1 MTDRSP
7 EAVLP
12 HASFHDLVALAQREE
27 KAGHRLAA
35 RQAYEAALQLFER
48 PEDARET
55 SDVLR
60 WIART
65 YIADG
70 DGSAAL
76 TCLDRALAVAETWGD
91 HAAAGH
97 AFNVQAVVHW
107 QTGDLDE
114 AERLYLL
121 ARQRALHAGDAKLAA
136 MTAQNLG
143 VLANIRGDY
152 ALAERQYRVSLDD
165 YRSLGLMTDVCVA
178 LNNLGLLYIAQKRW
192 NDAEEA
198 LLEGVRVCEPL
209 NDVNVR
215 LQLDINLAELW
226 VAQGEYARAHG
237 AVTAAQSAA
246 VQLGDGSAIAKSTKL
261 LGVIASNTGKY
272 AEAEQ
277 YLLQAEE
284 VATARSEK
292 LLLAEIARD
301 RAALARR
308 TGRNRD
314 VLQQLNRAHRLFSQ
328 LRAQSELRDIG
339 ARVDQLEQ
347 EFVHVARRWG
357 ESIEAKDRYTQGHC
371 QRVAELACAIAEVS
385 GMDATS
391 LFWFRIGALLH
402 DVGKLV
408 IPEEVLNKPG
418 KLDDTE
424 WALMKS
430 HTTAGA
436 EMLSEIEFP
445 WDVRPMVE
453 SHHERWDGRGYPH
466 GLAGTAIPLV
476 ARILTIADVYDA
488 LTSVRSYKRALTHEE
503 TMAILRKDVG
513 TVFDPEVFAWFEQIE
528 ADWARRSLAAAAP
541 ALEER
546 REAEADS
553 AESGLHTF
561 DDLTGV
567 ALRRAFRQTAARTL
581 EARHTTGRPVALLIL
596 DVDRLSVINEQFG
609 TTAGDE
615 VLKHVANAIR
625 TTVRPSD
632 FIGRYA
638 GDEFVVLLSGI
649 RFEEA
654 TRVAERIRAAVSAS
668 AVPVSSGVLEADATT
683 HTSVPISISVSIGV
697 ACAPQHG
704 TSLDGLFGAADN
716 ALYAAKHSG
725 RNQVVPASRLQ
736 GGRQQLVLQTVVGR
750 EQERARVREH
760 FADAS
765 RGQPSVVLV
774 TGEAGVGKS
783 TLLKQLGPDLG
794 VRGGAFLIGHC
805 LETDMTTPFG
815 PWRDILLTM
824 HRGGLLPDRA
834 WSHLAHIV
842 PDFGT
847 PAPALEGRAFARA
860 VHEEL
865 EECLRLA
872 ATQRPLVLMFDDVQ
886 WADARSWDALE
897 YLVARLQD
905 QRVLLGLTLRPE
917 SALEEAERRVRRLTR
932 SERCT
937 TLRLRRLSQADL
949 ALWLQDALG
958 GQTPPASLLQAI
970 VARSEGNA
978 LFAVQLLR
986 AMSDDG
992 RLFWTTDGWQYRD
1005 DRSSELP
1012 AAIGDLLAQRVKSLS
1027 RAHREILAMAAVLG
1041 REFDP
1046 GVLVAACDAPEST
1059 VHEALDEGL
1068 SSSVLVATERMQHTL
1083 AFAHGLLT
1091 ELLLAEV
1098 NPLRRQQWHARVA
1111 QAVAQ
1116 GDSAD
1121 PGTLARHYDRAGM
1134 SSHALMSALEA
1145 GDQAHRVFAHEV
1157 AIEWYRVA
1165 QRHAISAPQKADVEF
1180 RLATVA
1186 EAAGQLA
1193 QAEVHCDRALTE
1205 YAEATR
1211 VGGRTLT
1218 IGRMR
1223 ERLRLQRG
1231 VDHRTVL
1238 QACTALYDRA
1248 VADGDHTETVALRI
1262 MMSAVLQ
1269 QAGGVAEADHMAREA
1284 VAAAERLDQPSVL
1297 AEALLRLGS
1306 VLLTESPAA
1315 AIPHYRRSLDLSLAA
1330 GDRHGQ
1336 LRCHINIGTACDRAG
1351 NHPAAEVSFLTACEL
1366 ARELRATDLG
1376 GVATLNLG
1384 VLLTK
1389 TGRTDAARQRF
1400 SDALRDFESIKH
1412 DRYRLAALYNLAHL
1426 ARMENDAAAALELY
1440 DTCAVLA
1447 AHIGHHDVE
1456 VGALA
1461 GAGLAELDLRSI
1473 RAAEQLAQRVESMMN
1488 GMANRFAWFQ
1498 GRELVE
1504 ALLLR
1509 LETKRTSVASIR
1521 GKLLTTLA
1529 RIESQDAYAAL
1540 WLAAE
1545 CSHLLLANTADVA
1558 AARARLLVQARAHGY
1573 TPLVQ
1578 RLQGDRLPRVSGSVR
1593 IIAHPATPSVAQ
1605 AS

>member
-1 MTDRSP
+1 MTDRMSHP
-7 EAVLP
+7 PLQLGT
-12 HASFHDLVALAQREE
+12 FHELVALAQREE

-35 RQAYEAALQLFER
+35 RNAYESALRQFTR

-70 DGSAAL
+70 DGAAALECLDAAL
-76 TCLDRALAVAETWGD
+76 TVAEAWHD

-143 VLANIRGDY
+143 VLANIRGDF

-192 NDAEEA
+192 EDAEDA

-237 AVTAAQSAA
+237 AVTAAQAAA

-272 AEAEQ
+272 DEAEQ
-277 YLLQAEE
+277 HLLQAEE
-284 VATARSEK
+284 VATARGEK

-314 VLQQLNRAHRLFSQ
+314 VLQQLNRAHRLFSH

-339 ARVDQLEQ
+339 SRVEQLEQ

-385 GMDATS
+385 GMDQTS

-436 EMLSEIEFP
+436 EMLNEIEFP

-453 SHHERWDGRGYPH
+453 SHHERWDGLGYPH
-466 GLAGTAIPLV
+466 GLAGNDIPLV

-488 LTSVRSYKRALTHEE
+488 LTSVRSYKRALTHDE

-513 TVFDPEVFAWFEQIE
+513 TFFDPMVFAWFEQIE
-528 ADWARRSLAAAAP
+528 GEWARRSHTVESPLDNRQEEQVATVDSSAP
-541 ALEER
+541 ALDE
-546 REAEADS
+546 
-553 AESGLHTF
+553 
-561 DDLTGV
+561 LTGV
-567 ALRRAFRQTAARTL
+567 ALRRAFRQTASRTL

-596 DVDRLSVINEQFG
+596 DVDQLGVVNEQFG
-609 TTAGDE
+609 TGAGDL
-615 VLKHVANAIR
+615 VLQHVAQAIR
-625 TTVRPSD
+625 ATVRPAD
-632 FIGRYA
+632 FVGRYA
-638 GDEFVVLLSGI
+638 GDEFVVLLSGV

-654 TRVAERIRAAVSAS
+654 TRVAERIRATVAATSIALPPALTNVEQ
-668 AVPVSSGVLEADATT
+668 AVPIVV
-683 HTSVPISISVSIGV
+683 SVSLGV

-704 TSLDGLFGAADN
+704 TTLDALFGAADN
-716 ALYAAKHSG
+716 ALYQAKHAG

-750 EQERARVREH
+750 ESERTRLREH
-760 FADAS
+760 FANAS

-805 LETDMTTPFG
+805 LETDMATPYG
-815 PWRDILLTM
+815 PWCDILLAM
-824 HRGGLLPDRA
+824 HRSGLLPQRE
-834 WSHLAHIV
+834 WPYLAHLV
-842 PDFGT
+842 PELGT
-847 PAPALEGRAFARA
+847 PAPATEGRAFARA
-860 VHEEL
+860 LHEEL

-872 ATQRPLVLMFDDVQ
+872 ATQRPLVLMFDDLQ
-886 WADARSWDALE
+886 WADPRSWDALE
-897 YLVARLQD
+897 YLVTRLND
-905 QRVLLGLTLRPE
+905 HRLLLGLTLRPE
-917 SALEEAERRVRRLTR
+917 SALPEAERRVRRLTR

-937 TLRLRRLSQADL
+937 TLRLRRLSEADL
-949 ALWLQDALG
+949 THWLRDALG
-958 GQTPPASLLQAI
+958 GQTPPPALLTAI
-970 VARSEGNA
+970 FTRSEGNA

-986 AMSDDG
+986 AMTDDG
-992 RLFWTTDGWQYRD
+992 QLQWTSDGWTYRD
-1005 DRSSELP
+1005 DSSSALP
-1012 AAIGDLLAQRVKSLS
+1012 AAIGDLLAQRVESLS
-1027 RAHREILAMAAVLG
+1027 RPHREILALAAILG

-1046 GVLVAACDAPEST
+1046 SVLVAACDAAEST

-1068 SSSVLVATERMQHTL
+1068 SSSVLITTEHLQHTL

-1098 NPLRRQQWHARVA
+1098 NPLRRQQLHARVA
-1111 QAVAQ
+1111 QAVATREAA
-1116 GDSAD
+1116 DS
-1121 PGTLARHYDRAGM
+1121 GTLARHYDRAGM
-1134 SSHALMSALEA
+1134 SSQAFSAAIEA
-1145 GDQAHRVFAHEV
+1145 SEQAHRVFAYEM
-1157 AIEWYRVA
+1157 AIEWCRVA
-1165 QRHAISAPQKADVEF
+1165 QRHAHTAADKADVEF

-1186 EAAGQLA
+1186 EAAAQLA
-1193 QAEVHCDRALTE
+1193 QAEVHCDRALSE
-1205 YAEATR
+1205 YADATAAA
-1211 VGGRTLT
+1211 GRTLT

-1231 VDHRTVL
+1231 VDYRAVL
-1238 QACTALYDRA
+1238 EACTALHATALA
-1248 VADGDHTETVALRI
+1248 VGNHAEEVALRI
-1262 MMSAVLQ
+1262 MMSSVLQ
-1269 QAGGVAEADHMAREA
+1269 QSGTIVEADRMAREA
-1284 VAAAERLDQPSVL
+1284 VAAAERLEQPAVL
-1297 AEALLRLGS
+1297 AGALLRLGS
-1306 VLLTESPAA
+1306 VLLAESPES
-1315 AIPHYRRSLDLSLAA
+1315 AIPHYRRSLDLSLSV

-1376 GVATLNLG
+1376 GVAALNLG
-1384 VLLTK
+1384 VLLMK
-1389 TGRTDAARQRF
+1389 TGRGEPARQRF

-1426 ARMENDAAAALELY
+1426 SRLENDAAAALELY
-1440 DTCAVLA
+1440 DTCALLA
-1447 AHIGHHDVE
+1447 ANIGHQDVE
-1456 VGALA
+1456 IGALA
-1461 GAGLAELDLRSI
+1461 GAGLAELDLNSVP
-1473 RAAEQLAQRVESMMN
+1473 AAEQLAERVEAMLST
-1488 GMANRFAWFQ
+1488 RFAWFQ

-1504 ALLLR
+1504 ALQLR
-1509 LETKRTSVASIR
+1509 LEARRVSVSSTRAR
-1521 GKLLTTLA
+1521 LLATLS
-1529 RIESQDAYAAL
+1529 RVEMQDPYAAL

-1545 CSHLLLANTADVA
+1545 CAHVFRVNTADVA

-1578 RLQGDRLPRVSGSVR
+1578 RLQGDRLPRVSGSMRV
-1593 IIAHPATPSVAQ
+1593 IAQ

>member
-1 MTDRSP
+1 MTDSSRTS
-7 EAVLP
+7 LP
-12 HASFHDLVALAQREE
+12 HGTFHELVAQAQREE

-35 RQAYEAALQLFER
+35 RKAYESALMQFTR
-48 PEDARET
+48 PEDARES

-70 DGSAAL
+70 DGNAAL
-76 TCLDRALAVAETWGD
+76 ECLDAALAVAEAWND

-143 VLANIRGDY
+143 VLANIRGDF
-152 ALAERQYRVSLDD
+152 ALAERQYRVSLED
-165 YRSLGLMTDVCVA
+165 YRSLGLLTDVCVA

-192 NDAEEA
+192 EGAEEA

-226 VAQGEYARAHG
+226 VAQGEFARAHG
-237 AVTAAQSAA
+237 AVTAAQAAA

-272 AEAEQ
+272 TEAEQ
-277 YLLQAEE
+277 HLLQAEE
-284 VATARSEK
+284 VATARGEK

-314 VLQQLNRAHRLFSQ
+314 VLQQLNRAHRLFSH

-385 GMDATS
+385 GMDQTS

-418 KLDDTE
+418 KLDDAE
-424 WALMKS
+424 WALMKG

-436 EMLSEIEFP
+436 EMLNEIEFP

-466 GLAGTAIPLV
+466 GLAGNDIPLV

-513 TVFDPEVFAWFEQIE
+513 TVFDPTVFAWFEQIE
-528 ADWARRSLAAAAP
+528 AEWARRSYASVEAPLDERQEGQPAAV
-541 ALEER
+541 ET
-546 REAEADS
+546 
-553 AESGLHTF
+553 SGLAL
-561 DDLTGV
+561 DELTGV
-567 ALRRAFRQTAARTL
+567 ALRRAFRQTASRTL
-581 EARHTTGRPVALLIL
+581 EARHTTGRPVALIIL
-596 DVDRLSVINEQFG
+596 DVDRLSVVNEQFG
-609 TTAGDE
+609 TTAGDQ
-615 VLKHVANAIR
+615 VLQHVSQAIR
-625 TTVRPSD
+625 TNVRPSD
-632 FIGRYA
+632 FVGRYA
-638 GDEFVVLLSGI
+638 GDEFVVLLSGV

-654 TRVAERIRAAVSAS
+654 TRVAERIRATVAAS
-668 AVPVSSGVLEADATT
+668 PIVLLPSIANGGQP
-683 HTSVPISISVSIGV
+683 VPISVTVSLGV

-704 TSLDGLFGAADN
+704 ITLDALFGAADN
-716 ALYAAKHSG
+716 ALYSAKRAG

-750 EQERARVREH
+750 EQERARLREH

-805 LETDMTTPFG
+805 LETDMATPYG
-815 PWRDILLTM
+815 PWSDILLAM
-824 HRGGLLPDRA
+824 HRNGLLPQRD
-834 WSHLAHIV
+834 WPYLAHLV
-842 PDFGT
+842 PELGT
-847 PAPALEGRAFARA
+847 PTPATEGRAFARA
-860 VHEEL
+860 LHEEL

-872 ATQRPLVLMFDDVQ
+872 ATQRPLVLMFDDLQ
-886 WADARSWDALE
+886 WADPRSWDALE
-897 YLVARLQD
+897 YLVARLND
-905 QRVLLGLTLRPE
+905 HRVLLGLTLRPE
-917 SALEEAERRVRRLTR
+917 SALPEAERRVRRLTR

-937 TLRLRRLSQADL
+937 TLRLRRLSEADL
-949 ALWLQDALG
+949 AHWLQDALG
-958 GQTPPASLLQAI
+958 GQTPPPQLLTAI
-970 VARSEGNA
+970 MTRSEGNA

-986 AMSDDG
+986 AMTDDG
-992 RLFWTTDGWQYRD
+992 RLQWTSDGWLYRD
-1005 DRSSELP
+1005 DSTSALP
-1012 AAIGDLLAQRVKSLS
+1012 AAIGDLLAQRVESLS
-1027 RAHREILAMAAVLG
+1027 RPHREILALAAVLG

-1046 GVLVAACDAPEST
+1046 SVLVAACEAPEST
-1059 VHEALDEGL
+1059 VHEALDEGI
-1068 SSSVLVATERMQHTL
+1068 SSSVLITTDHLQHTL

-1098 NPLRRQQWHARVA
+1098 NPLKRQQLHARVA
-1111 QAVAQ
+1111 QAVATREAA
-1116 GDSAD
+1116 DS
-1121 PGTLARHYDRAGM
+1121 GTLARHYDRAGM
-1134 SSHALMSALEA
+1134 SSHAFSAAIVA
-1145 GDQAHRVFAHEV
+1145 GDQAHRVFAYEM

-1165 QRHAISAPQKADVEF
+1165 QRHANDATDKADVEF

-1193 QAEVHCDRALTE
+1193 QAEVHCDRALGE
-1205 YAEATR
+1205 HAHATAAA
-1211 VGGRTLT
+1211 GRSLT
-1218 IGRMR
+1218 TGRMR

-1231 VDHRTVL
+1231 VDHATVL
-1238 QACTALYDRA
+1238 EACTALHVEA
-1248 VADGDHTETVALRI
+1248 LASGDHAEEVALRI
-1262 MMSAVLQ
+1262 MMSSVLQ
-1269 QAGGVAEADHMAREA
+1269 QSGTIAEADRMAREA
-1284 VAAAERLDQPSVL
+1284 VTAAERLDEPAVL

-1315 AIPHYRRSLDLSLAA
+1315 AIPHYRRSLDLSLSA

-1376 GVATLNLG
+1376 GVAALNLG
-1384 VLLTK
+1384 VLLMK
-1389 TGRTDAARQRF
+1389 TGRTESARHRF

-1426 ARMENDAAAALELY
+1426 SRLENDAAAALELY
-1440 DTCAVLA
+1440 DTCALLA
-1447 AHIGHHDVE
+1447 ANIGHHDVE

-1461 GAGLAELDLRSI
+1461 GAGLAELDLNSMP
-1473 RAAEQLAQRVESMMN
+1473 AAEQLAERVEAMLN
-1488 GMANRFAWFQ
+1488 NRFAWFQ

-1504 ALLLR
+1504 ALQLR
-1509 LETKRTSVASIR
+1509 LESRRVPAAMTRSR
-1521 GKLLTTLA
+1521 LLSTLS
-1529 RIESQDAYAAL
+1529 RVESQDAYAAL

-1545 CSHLLLANTADVA
+1545 CAYVFQANTAEVA

-1578 RLQGDRLPRVSGSVR
+1578 RLQGDRLSRVSGSMRVV
-1593 IIAHPATPSVAQ
+1593 AH